1 MSAKQLKKHGQ
12 MSDTFINA
20 IFLTLSGGFQDAYTY
35 CFRDEVF
42 ANAQTGNIV
51 LMSSYLFQGKWSSAL
66 RYFIPLCFFISGI
79 FCAEVFHRHFKNMSK
94 FHWRQIILIAEI
106 ALLFAVGFIP
116 QSLNILANSV
126 ISFVCAM
133 QVQVFRKV
141 NGHAY
146 ASTMCIGNMRSGTEA
161 LCIYVC
167 TKNKEYF
174 YKATEYYGII
184 LFFAIGAGF
193 GSIITGIFG
202 AYAIFISCLL
212 LTVSFCIMFVKRNAI
227 KNQANFEFEKNIDE
241 HR

>member
-1 MSAKQLKKHGQ
+1 MSVKQFKSHGQ
-12 MSDTFINA
+12 MSEAFINA

-66 RYFIPLCFFISGI
+66 NYFIPLCAFIVGI

-94 FHWRQIILIAEI
+94 LHWRQIILLAEI
-106 ALLFAVGFIP
+106 ILLFLVGYIP
-116 QSLNILANSV
+116 QSLNILANAV

-133 QVQVFRKV
+133 QVQSFRKI

-167 TKNKEYF
+167 TRNKEYLHKSLKYF
-174 YKATEYYGII
+174 GII
-184 LFFAIGAGF
+184 LIFAIGAGF
-193 GSIITGIFG
+193 GSIITGFWG
-202 AYAIFISCLL
+202 GHAIFISCVL
-212 LTVSFCIMFVKRNAI
+212 LTVSFCIMFVKENVI
-227 KNQANFEFEKNIDE
+227 K
-241 HR
+241 

>member
-1 MSAKQLKKHGQ
+1 MSVKQLKKHGQ

-51 LMSSYLFQGKWSSAL
+51 LMSSYLFQGTWSSAL

-94 FHWRQIILIAEI
+94 FHWRQIILIA
-106 ALLFAVGFIP
+106 
-116 QSLNILANSV
+116 
-126 ISFVCAM
+126 
-133 QVQVFRKV
+133 
-141 NGHAY
+141 AY

-212 LTVSFCIMFVKRNAI
+212 LTVSFCIMFITRNAI
-227 KNQANFEFEKNIDE
+227 KNQDNLESEKDIDE